1 MLKRGGYPS
10 FLAEALQTITID
22 LAVEII
28 GRRFVACFPPLEHR
42 GAQKYV
48 RERLA
53 TALRQSW
60 GLVIA
65 VTCHAVLLDQFL
77 MKRRFVCFLR
87 NRLTLGCS

>member
-1 MLKRGGYPS
+1 MLKRGGFPL
-10 FLAEALQTITID
+10 FLAVALQTITSD

-28 GRRFVACFPPLEHR
+28 GRRFVARFATIAHR

-87 NRLTLGCS
+87 NRRTLGCS